1 MKTSGRSS
9 SSSAKKTTKKR
20 KFVVAIPGKGFTNFR
35 KEAKRM
41 KLAEKDDDDD
51 EEDDNDDEWKRQYW
65 NRQNKSRVV
74 MHS

>member
-1 MKTSGRSS
+1 
-9 SSSAKKTTKKR
+9 
-20 KFVVAIPGKGFTNFR
+20 
-35 KEAKRM
+35 M
-41 KLAEKDDDDD
+41 KLAEDDEDDD